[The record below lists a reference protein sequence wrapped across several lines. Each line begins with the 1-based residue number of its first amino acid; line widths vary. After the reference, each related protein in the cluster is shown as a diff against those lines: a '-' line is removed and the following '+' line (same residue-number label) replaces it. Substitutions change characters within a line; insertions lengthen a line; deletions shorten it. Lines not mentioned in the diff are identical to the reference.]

1 MDDKAEKQ
9 AGYQRK
15 YEEKRVFK
23 KVSFN
28 IGKEADLLEI
38 GLLPG
43 KPHQPK
49 LNSRLRNAFGSLI
62 NVISPSCGK

>member
-28 IGKEADLLEI
+28 IEKEADLLEI
-38 GLLPG
+38 AKNIDFSQWVKEQIRKEFL
-43 KPHQPK
+43 K
-49 LNSRLRNAFGSLI
+49 
-62 NVISPSCGK
+62 

>member
-15 YEEKRVFK
+15 YEEKCVFK

-28 IGKEADLLEI
+28 IEKEADLFEI
-38 GLLPG
+38 AKNIDFSQWVKEQIRKEFL
-43 KPHQPK
+43 K
-49 LNSRLRNAFGSLI
+49 
-62 NVISPSCGK
+62 

>member
-1 MDDKAEKQ
+1 MDNKAEKK

-28 IGKEADLLEI
+28 IEKEADLLEI
-38 GLLPG
+38 AKNIDFSQWVKEQIRKEFLEPVFTKMIKYLYD
-43 KPHQPK
+43 
-49 LNSRLRNAFGSLI
+49 
-62 NVISPSCGK
+62 

>member
-1 MDDKAEKQ
+1 MDNKAEKQ

-28 IGKEADLLEI
+28 IEKEADLLEI
-38 GLLPG
+38 A
-43 KPHQPK
+43 KNIDFSQWVK
-49 LNSRLRNAFGSLI
+49 EQIRKEFLI
-62 NVISPSCGK
+62 

>member
-9 AGYQRK
+9 VGYQRK

-28 IGKEADLLEI
+28 IEKEADLLEI
-38 GLLPG
+38 AKNIDFSQWVKEQIRKEFL
-43 KPHQPK
+43 K
-49 LNSRLRNAFGSLI
+49 
-62 NVISPSCGK
+62 

>member
-1 MDDKAEKQ
+1 MDNKAEKQ

-28 IGKEADLLEI
+28 IEKEADLLEI
-38 GLLPG
+38 AKNIDFSQWVKEQIRKEFL
-43 KPHQPK
+43 K
-49 LNSRLRNAFGSLI
+49 
-62 NVISPSCGK
+62 

>member
-1 MDDKAEKQ
+1 MDDKTEKQ

-28 IGKEADLLEI
+28 IEKEADLLEI
-38 GLLPG
+38 AKNIDFSQWVKEQIRKEFL
-43 KPHQPK
+43 K
-49 LNSRLRNAFGSLI
+49 
-62 NVISPSCGK
+62 